1 MWYWYKRFVL
11 STENI
16 VSMNAAQ
23 SETPFGSKVR
33 KGMFRTVS
41 QLYKVCKKLSL
52 FELFPKLHQIC
63 LKHSSLVCIIL
74 TGLIW
79 YIRLQ
84 EQLAKLMVVLHNTNP
99 NFVRCIIPNH
109 EKKVSTIVTVNC
121 CQSRLNKQSAEITT
135 VLIRHSPINGNI
147 CFLFLLR
154 LARLLHSLCWT
165 N

>member
-52 FELFPKLHQIC
+52 FELFPKLH
-63 LKHSSLVCIIL
+63 
-74 TGLIW
+74 
-79 YIRLQ
+79 
-84 EQLAKLMVVLHNTNP
+84 
-99 NFVRCIIPNH
+99 
-109 EKKVSTIVTVNC
+109 
-121 CQSRLNKQSAEITT
+121 
-135 VLIRHSPINGNI
+135 
-147 CFLFLLR
+147 
-154 LARLLHSLCWT
+154 
-165 N
+165 